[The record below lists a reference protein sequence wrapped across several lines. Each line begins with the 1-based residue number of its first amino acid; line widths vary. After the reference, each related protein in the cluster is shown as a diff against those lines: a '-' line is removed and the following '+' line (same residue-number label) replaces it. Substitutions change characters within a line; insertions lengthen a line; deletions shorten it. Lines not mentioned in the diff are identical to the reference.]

1 MNNNTNV
8 DPQEVAK
15 FEQLAATWWDP
26 EGHSGPLHKMNP
38 VRVSFIERHCGG
50 LFGKK
55 AVDVGCGGGLVSEAL
70 AKCGAKVTGLDMAEE
85 SLEVARLHALE
96 TNVDVDYLHSTA
108 EQHADGF
115 AQQYDVVCCL
125 EMLEH
130 VPDPQSVV
138 EACIKML
145 KPGGHLFMSTINKTP
160 EAYLTTIIG
169 AERIVKALP
178 VGTHDFDKYLRPSQ
192 LSRWSEQS
200 GLVMKNASGL
210 FYNPL
215 TKTVRLID
223 SLRVNYILHAQKP
236 EEG

>member
-26 EGHSGPLHKMNP
+26 EGHSGPLHAMNP

-50 LFGKK
+50 LFDKK
-55 AVDVGCGGGLVSEAL
+55 VADVGCGGGLVSEAI
-70 AKCGAKVTGLDMAEE
+70 AKCGAQVTGLDMGEE
-85 SLEVARLHALE
+85 PLEVARLHALE
-96 TNVDVDYLHSTA
+96 TGIEVDYLNSTA

-115 AQQYDVVCCL
+115 QGKYDVVCCL

-130 VPDPQSVV
+130 VPDPQSVIN
-138 EACIKML
+138 ACIKML
-145 KPGGHLFMSTINKTP
+145 RPGGHLFMSTINKTP
-160 EAYLTTIIG
+160 EAYLTTIVG
-169 AERIVKALP
+169 AEHLVKALP
-178 VGTHDFDKYLRPSQ
+178 KGTHDFNKFLRPSQ
-192 LSRWSEQS
+192 LSRWCEQQ
-200 GLVMKNASGL
+200 GMLMQHASGL

-215 TKTVRLID
+215 TKTVSLNK

-236 EEG
+236 QS